1 MAFTIQLGRTTK
13 RRNDLKRAAMLNT
26 VTTTAI
32 LKENCSILRPTL
44 VLKAEENGL
53 DAPVVFSRY
62 NYCQIAVFNRL
73 YWITNVVAIT
83 SHIFEIS
90 CEVDVLATWYDDIIK
105 GYGFALYAE
114 SQYNG
119 MIPDGRLP
127 KSNKS
132 TLMSS
137 ATTISAFDKEGCFV
151 LTAAS
156 SLINGKTG
164 LVQQYVLTSS
174 ELLGIASKMF
184 SQDIFTQLSETYN
197 KPTEAICSCIWL
209 PLSKS
214 MISEGGANIM
224 FGNADFGFGSCAKRD
239 VIFSNDV
246 VIKVPYFDELTGT
259 CADYRNCEP
268 YTQAS
273 VWLPGVGLI
282 ELPLITLIGDGGSGT
297 EIPLTVQYNI
307 SVSTGEINYQIVRQS
322 NTVGEYRTILT
333 AHGNIGVTLP
343 TSSANN
349 GSMSALMSAVA
360 VAGAATTV
368 ALAPNALPYMAGTM
382 INAGAS
388 TVSNLFQESYAASG
402 NVGGFQDFET
412 AYSKIITITKYY
424 ETSDSPANIKDIMGR
439 PLFKKVL
446 ISDLNGFASFDSVYI
461 ETGKN
466 FNFSA
471 MSEELDMIQR
481 LMNGGVFVG

>member
-13 RRNDLKRAAMLNT
+13 RKNDLKRAAMLNT
-26 VTTTAI
+26 VTTTAV
-32 LKENCSILRPTL
+32 LKENCSVLRPIL
-44 VLKAEENGL
+44 VVQAEENGL
-53 DAPVVFSRY
+53 SAPVVFSQY
-62 NYCQIAVFNRL
+62 NYCQIAVFNRY
-73 YWITNVVAIT
+73 YWITNVVSIT
-83 SHIFEIS
+83 SHVFEIS
-90 CEVDVLATWYDDIIK
+90 CEVDVLATWYDDITTS
-105 GYGFALYAE
+105 YGFAIYAE
-114 SQYNG
+114 SKYNG

-132 TLMSS
+132 TIMSGEMS
-137 ATTISAFDKEGCFV
+137 ASGFDEEGCFI

-156 SLINGKTG
+156 SNINGKTG

-174 ELLGIASKMF
+174 ELLSLAQKMF
-184 SQDIFTQLSETYN
+184 AQDIFTQLSETYN

-209 PLSKS
+209 PMSKS
-214 MISEGGANIM
+214 MVSEGGATIV
-224 FGNADFGFGSCAKRD
+224 FGNAEFGFASCAKRN
-239 VIFSNDV
+239 VVFSTDV

-268 YTQAS
+268 YTQCS
-273 VWLPGVGLI
+273 VWLPGVGLV
-282 ELPLITLIGDGGSGT
+282 ELPIITLIGDGGSNQ
-297 EIPLTVQYNI
+297 IPVTIQYDI
-307 SVSTGEINYQIVRQS
+307 SVSTGEINYQVIRQS
-322 NTVGEYRTILT
+322 NTNGEYRQILT
-333 AHGNIGVTLP
+333 AHGTIGVSLP
-343 TSSANN
+343 TSTANN
-349 GSMSALMSAVA
+349 GSMSALMSAIA

-388 TVSNLFQESYAASG
+388 TVTNLFQESYSASG

-424 ETSDSPANIKDIMGR
+424 ELSDSPSNVADIMGR

-446 ISDLNGFASFDSVYI
+446 ISELSGFASFDSVYI
-461 ETGKN
+461 ETGKS

-481 LMNGGVFVG
+481 LMNGGVFIG